1 MLWLVNK
8 SGHYRKSSLLIIS
21 YVLEFVWK
29 MSDITKISQLKYL
42 ETSYIESIGFIAMF
56 GRKDDVEK
64 EEDKRSREGEEM
76 EEEK

>member
-1 MLWLVNK
+1 
-8 SGHYRKSSLLIIS
+8 
-21 YVLEFVWK
+21 

-56 GRKDDVEK
+56 GRKGDVEK
-64 EEDKRSREGEEM
+64 GEDKRSREGEEM